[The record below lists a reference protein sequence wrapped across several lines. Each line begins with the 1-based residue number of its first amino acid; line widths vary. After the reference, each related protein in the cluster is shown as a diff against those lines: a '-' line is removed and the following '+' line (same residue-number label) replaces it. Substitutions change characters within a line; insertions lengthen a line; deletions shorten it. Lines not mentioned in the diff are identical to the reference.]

1 MIRPEQLRQ
10 TVSQDKR
17 VRVRV
22 RVRENTFIHKH
33 VFPVIQ
39 LHVYSRA
46 SRRLK
51 EKGESDSV
59 LLTPGGSNMEVACP
73 GGHVT
78 VIHDHTCSRSCF
90 LFHNIGGSAGS

>member
-1 MIRPEQLRQ
+1 M
-10 TVSQDKR
+10 R

-22 RVRENTFIHKH
+22 NTFIHKH

-39 LHVYSRA
+39 LRVYGRA

-51 EKGESDSV
+51 EKGERDLV
-59 LLTPGGSNMEVACP
+59 LLTPGGSNVEVACS

-90 LFHNIGGSAGS
+90 LFHNIGVATGSTGS